1 MTSLY
6 WLIAGLG
13 ALVLLV
19 LAVAVADV
27 LRTAG
32 RGRVDGTPHANRSET
47 GPTGTPAVL
56 PSETVQRLNG
66 EAYTQPL
73 YRPHRRR
80 RSSSRGPAEAN
91 GAEPA
96 SE

>member
-1 MTSLY
+1 MDSLY

-13 ALVLLV
+13 ALVLVLLV
-19 LAVAVADV
+19 VAVVDV

-32 RGRVDGTPHANRSET
+32 RGRDRATPPANRSDD
-47 GPTGTPAVL
+47 GPTDTSGVL
-56 PSETVQRLNG
+56 PSETVRRLNE

-73 YRPHRRR
+73 YRPDRR
-80 RSSSRGPAEAN
+80 RGPATPAERN